1 MISSDQPTIFDNKII
16 AAVSS
21 IKDGNMK
28 KYNMPETVTKNADA
42 NRIAFLAHLDIQI
55 EQSVLVNMSYD
66 RDDFTRYTTVEPS
79 DCGGG
84 MVDDKRIVV
93 SDALMTTQPD
103 TALFLPLADC
113 VGAIL
118 YDPQKKVLMVSH
130 LGRHNIEQNGAYESV
145 QYMKENANIKPSNL
159 QVWLSPSAGGKNY
172 PLHAF
177 DNKSQ
182 QQVAMEQLLEAGVT
196 PGNIEASPV
205 DTTLDKNYF
214 SHSEFLKD
222 DSQPQGRFAIVA
234 MIK

>member
-1 MISSDQPTIFDNKII
+1 MISSDQPTIFDNTII

-28 KYNMPETVTKNADA
+28 KYNMPETVTKHTDA
-42 NRIAFLAHLDIQI
+42 NRLAFMARLNIQV

-66 RDDFTRYTTVEPS
+66 RDDFTRYTTVEHS

-84 MVDDKRIVV
+84 MVGDKKISV
-93 SDALMTTQPD
+93 SDALMTIQPGV
-103 TALFLPLADC
+103 ALFLPLADC

-118 YDPQKKVLMVSH
+118 YDPHNKVLMLSH

-145 QYMKENANIKPSNL
+145 QYMKKNANIKPSNL

-182 QQVAMEQLLEAGVT
+182 QQVVIEQLIEAGVVS
-196 PGNIEASPV
+196 GNIEASSI
-205 DTTLDKNYF
+205 DTTLDENYF

-222 DSQPQGRFAIVA
+222 GSQPQGRFAIVA